1 MDEKTLKFKLNEYD
15 LEKHDWMSQEVFD
28 RWSCVIFDDSLDEPT
43 RKRIAELQRNRKGS
57 KDETTD

>member
-1 MDEKTLKFKLNEYD
+1 MEKKTLKFKLAEHD
-15 LEKHDWMSQEVFD
+15 LEKPNWMSQEVFN
-28 RWSCVIFDDSLDEPT
+28 RWACVIFDDNLDEPT